1 MMKTKKKLN
10 VNINELT
17 KAQIVHIQ
25 INSIIR
31 YLTNFLDDAD
41 ICQKDIDKIQK
52 MFDITNDKKLTF
64 KNKIKWL
71 LRK

>member
-1 MMKTKKKLN
+1 MEFN
-10 VNINELT
+10 DAT

-25 INSIIR
+25 IISIMK
-31 YLTNFLDDAD
+31 YLTKFIDGVDVYE
-41 ICQKDIDKIQK
+41 KDVDKIQK

-64 KNKIKWL
+64 KDKIKWL

>member
-1 MMKTKKKLN
+1 MK
-10 VNINELT
+10 
-17 KAQIVHIQ
+17 
-25 INSIIR
+25 
-31 YLTNFLDDAD
+31 YLTNFIDGTG
-41 ICQKDIDKIQK
+41 IHQKDIDKIQK

>member
-1 MMKTKKKLN
+1 MEFN
-10 VNINELT
+10 DAT

-25 INSIIR
+25 IISIMKYSTKFI
-31 YLTNFLDDAD
+31 DGAD
-41 ICQKDIDKIQK
+41 VYEKDIDKIQK

>member
-1 MMKTKKKLN
+1 M
-10 VNINELT
+10 
-17 KAQIVHIQ
+17 HIQ
-25 INSIIR
+25 IISIMK
-31 YLTNFLDDAD
+31 YLTKFIDGASVY
-41 ICQKDIDKIQK
+41 QKDIDKIQK

>member
-1 MMKTKKKLN
+1 MADYKRIIFLD
-10 VNINELT
+10 VDGT

-25 INSIIR
+25 IISIMK

-52 MFDITNDKKLTF
+52 MFDIINNKKLTF
-64 KNKIKWL
+64 KDKIKWL

>member
-1 MMKTKKKLN
+1 MTDYKRIIFLD
-10 VNINELT
+10 VGGT

-25 INSIIR
+25 IISIMK
-31 YLTNFLDDAD
+31 YLTNFIDG
-41 ICQKDIDKIQK
+41 IGIHQKDIDKIQK

>member
-1 MMKTKKKLN
+1 MELN
-10 VNINELT
+10 DAT

-25 INSIIR
+25 IISIMK
-31 YLTNFLDDAD
+31 YLTKFIDGAD
-41 ICQKDIDKIQK
+41 VYEKDVDKIQK

>member
-1 MMKTKKKLN
+1 MEFDN
-10 VNINELT
+10 ST

-25 INSIIR
+25 IISIMK
-31 YLTNFLDDAD
+31 YLTNFLDGAD
-41 ICQKDIDKIQK
+41 VYQKDIDKIQK

-64 KNKIKWL
+64 KDKIKWL

>member
-1 MMKTKKKLN
+1 MEFDN
-10 VNINELT
+10 FT

-25 INSIIR
+25 INTIMK
-31 YLTNFLDDAD
+31 YLTNFLDGAD
-41 ICQKDIDKIQK
+41 VYPKDIDKIQK

-64 KNKIKWL
+64 KDKIKWL

>member
-1 MMKTKKKLN
+1 MELN
-10 VNINELT
+10 DAT

-25 INSIIR
+25 IISIIR
-31 YLTNFLDDAD
+31 YLTNFIDGAD
-41 ICQKDIDKIQK
+41 VYEKDIDKIQK

>member
-1 MMKTKKKLN
+1 MEFN
-10 VNINELT
+10 DAT

-25 INSIIR
+25 INYIIR
-31 YLTNFLDDAD
+31 YLTKFIDGAD
-41 ICQKDIDKIQK
+41 VYEKDIDKIQK

>member
-1 MMKTKKKLN
+1 MKFNDATKS
-10 VNINELT
+10 
-17 KAQIVHIQ
+17 QIVHIQ
-25 INSIIR
+25 IISIMK
-31 YLTNFLDDAD
+31 YLTKFIDGAD
-41 ICQKDIDKIQK
+41 VYEKDIDKIQK

>member
-1 MMKTKKKLN
+1 MEFDN
-10 VNINELT
+10 FT

-25 INSIIR
+25 INSIMK
-31 YLTNFLDDAD
+31 YLTNFLDGAD
-41 ICQKDIDKIQK
+41 VYQKDIDKIQK

-64 KNKIKWL
+64 KDKIKWL

>member
-1 MMKTKKKLN
+1 MKTKKKLN

-17 KAQIVHIQ
+17 KEQIVHIQ
-25 INSIIR
+25 INYIIR
-31 YLTNFLDDAD
+31 YLTKFIDGSDVYE
-41 ICQKDIDKIQK
+41 KDIDKIQK
-52 MFDITNDKKLTF
+52 IFDMNNNKKLTV

>member
-1 MMKTKKKLN
+1 MELN
-10 VNINELT
+10 DAT

-31 YLTNFLDDAD
+31 YLTKFIDGAD
-41 ICQKDIDKIQK
+41 VYEKDIDKIQK

-64 KNKIKWL
+64 KDKIKWL

>member
-1 MMKTKKKLN
+1 MEFN
-10 VNINELT
+10 DAT

-25 INSIIR
+25 IISIMK

>member
-1 MMKTKKKLN
+1 MELN
-10 VNINELT
+10 DAT

-25 INSIIR
+25 INYIIR
-31 YLTNFLDDAD
+31 YLTKFIDGASVY
-41 ICQKDIDKIQK
+41 QKDIDKIQK

>member
-1 MMKTKKKLN
+1 MEFN
-10 VNINELT
+10 DAT

-25 INSIIR
+25 IISIMK
-31 YLTNFLDDAD
+31 YLTKFIDGAD
-41 ICQKDIDKIQK
+41 VYEKDIDKIQK

>member
-1 MMKTKKKLN
+1 MEFDN
-10 VNINELT
+10 FT

-25 INSIIR
+25 INSIMK
-31 YLTNFLDDAD
+31 YLTNFLDGAD
-41 ICQKDIDKIQK
+41 VYPKDIDKIQK

-64 KNKIKWL
+64 KDKIKWL

>member
-1 MMKTKKKLN
+1 MEFN
-10 VNINELT
+10 DAI

-31 YLTNFLDDAD
+31 YLTKFIDGAD
-41 ICQKDIDKIQK
+41 VYEKDVDKIQK

>member
-1 MMKTKKKLN
+1 MELN
-10 VNINELT
+10 DAT

-31 YLTNFLDDAD
+31 YLTKLIDGAD
-41 ICQKDIDKIQK
+41 VYEKDIDKIQK

>member
-1 MMKTKKKLN
+1 MELN
-10 VNINELT
+10 DAT

-31 YLTNFLDDAD
+31 YLTKFIDGAD
-41 ICQKDIDKIQK
+41 VYEKDIDKIQK
-52 MFDITNDKKLTF
+52 MFDITNNKKLTF

>member
-1 MMKTKKKLN
+1 MADYKRIIFLD
-10 VNINELT
+10 VDAT

-25 INSIIR
+25 IISIMK

>member
-1 MMKTKKKLN
+1 MELN
-10 VNINELT
+10 DAT

-25 INSIIR
+25 IISIMK
-31 YLTNFLDDAD
+31 YLTKFIDGAGV
-41 ICQKDIDKIQK
+41 CPKDIDKIQK

>member
-1 MMKTKKKLN
+1 MELN
-10 VNINELT
+10 DAT

-25 INSIIR
+25 IISIMK
-31 YLTNFLDDAD
+31 YLTNFIDGAD
-41 ICQKDIDKIQK
+41 VYEKDIDKIQK

>member
-1 MMKTKKKLN
+1 MAQMFTKKM
-10 VNINELT
+10 LT
-17 KAQIVHIQ
+17 K
-25 INSIIR
+25 
-31 YLTNFLDDAD
+31 Y
-41 ICQKDIDKIQK
+41 KK

>member
-1 MMKTKKKLN
+1 MEFN
-10 VNINELT
+10 DAT

-25 INSIIR
+25 IISIMK
-31 YLTNFLDDAD
+31 YLTKFIDGASVY
-41 ICQKDIDKIQK
+41 QKDIDKIQK

-64 KNKIKWL
+64 KDKIKWL

>member
-1 MMKTKKKLN
+1 MKTKKKLN

-31 YLTNFLDDAD
+31 YLTKF
-41 ICQKDIDKIQK
+41 IDKIQK

>member
-1 MMKTKKKLN
+1 MADYKRIIFLDVDGTKT
-10 VNINELT
+10 
-17 KAQIVHIQ
+17 QIVHIQ
-25 INSIIR
+25 IISIMK

>member
-1 MMKTKKKLN
+1 MELN
-10 VNINELT
+10 DAT

-31 YLTNFLDDAD
+31 YLTKFIDGAD
-41 ICQKDIDKIQK
+41 VYQKDIDKIQK